1 MTAPA
6 THLKTTL
13 LAVRVPSYGFIRH
26 RYGRESWPNTGA
38 ATGKDG
44 HLFDFAEIDALLN
57 KSYRRTWLVLLA
69 LGGAFF
75 TLSAMAMLN

>member
-1 MTAPA
+1 MAK
-6 THLKTTL
+6 H
-13 LAVRVPSYGFIRH
+13 RSRH
-26 RYGRESWPNTGA
+26 RQGRKGNETV

-57 KSYRRTWLVLLA
+57 KSYRRTWLVLLT

>member
-1 MTAPA
+1 MAK
-6 THLKTTL
+6 H
-13 LAVRVPSYGFIRH
+13 RSRH
-26 RYGRESWPNTGA
+26 RQGRKGNEAVTA
-38 ATGKDG
+38 GKDG